1 MITHGETTTDATL
14 QVLAD
19 RSEIADLVNR
29 LGRVL
34 DEGRFDEMRSLL
46 VEEAT
51 ARTPGGTAEG
61 RDAMVAQASRNHR
74 PEQAIQHLI
83 TNLLVDLDGD
93 RASARANL
101 VVHFG
106 PADGGGDGPASQ
118 GGPPAP
124 PAPPLEFTLG
134 EVYRFEL
141 VRTPQGWRFAR
152 VETTPVWMSGVL
164 PDRR

>member
-1 MITHGETTTDATL
+1 MITHGEPTTDTTL
-14 QVLAD
+14 QLLQLTD

-29 LGRVL
+29 LGLVL

-51 ARTPGGTAEG
+51 AQTPGGTAEG
-61 RDAMVAQASRNHR
+61 RDAMVAQARRNHR
-74 PEQAIQHLI
+74 PDQAIQHLI
-83 TNLLVDLDGD
+83 TNLLVDLDGDGD

-106 PADGGGDGPASQ
+106 PADGDGSQ
-118 GGPPAP
+118 SGSPAP
-124 PAPPLEFTLG
+124 PVEFTLG

-141 VRTPQGWRFAR
+141 VRTPEGWRFAR
-152 VETTPVWMSGVL
+152 VETTPVWMSGDL
-164 PDRR
+164 PVRR

>member
-1 MITHGETTTDATL
+1 MITHTESTDVAL
-14 QVLAD
+14 QLLTD

-29 LGRVL
+29 LGMVL

-46 VEEAT
+46 VDEAT

-74 PEQAIQHLI
+74 PGQAIQHLI
-83 TNLLVDLDGD
+83 TNLLIDLDGD

-106 PADGGGDGPASQ
+106 PADGGGSVPES
-118 GGPPAP
+118 PAP
-124 PAPPLEFTLG
+124 PVVFTLG

-141 VRTPQGWRFAR
+141 VRTPEGWRFAR

-164 PDRR
+164 PVRR

>member
-1 MITHGETTTDATL
+1 MITHGETTMDTTL
-14 QVLAD
+14 QQLAD
-19 RSEIADLVNR
+19 RSEITDLVNR
-29 LGRVL
+29 LGVVL

-46 VEEAT
+46 VEDAT

-61 RDAMVAQASRNHR
+61 RDALVAQASRNHR

-83 TNLLVDLDGD
+83 TNLLIDLDGDGAGGAGD

-106 PADGGGDGPASQ
+106 PADGGSSGSGPI
-118 GGPPAP
+118 
-124 PAPPLEFTLG
+124 APPLEFTLG
-134 EVYRFEL
+134 EVYRFDL
-141 VRTPQGWRFAR
+141 VRTPEGWRFAR
-152 VETTPVWMSGVL
+152 VETTPVWMSGTL

>member
-14 QVLAD
+14 QLLVD

-46 VEEAT
+46 VEDAT

-83 TNLLVDLDGD
+83 TNLLIDLDGD

-106 PADGGGDGPASQ
+106 PADGGGSDSQ
-118 GGPPAP
+118 GGSPAP
-124 PAPPLEFTLG
+124 PVAFTLG

-141 VRTPQGWRFAR
+141 VRTPDGWRFAR

-164 PDRR
+164 PVRR

>member
-1 MITHGETTTDATL
+1 M
-14 QVLAD
+14 LAD

-106 PADGGGDGPASQ
+106 PAGGGGDGPASQ

-124 PAPPLEFTLG
+124 PAPPVEFTLG